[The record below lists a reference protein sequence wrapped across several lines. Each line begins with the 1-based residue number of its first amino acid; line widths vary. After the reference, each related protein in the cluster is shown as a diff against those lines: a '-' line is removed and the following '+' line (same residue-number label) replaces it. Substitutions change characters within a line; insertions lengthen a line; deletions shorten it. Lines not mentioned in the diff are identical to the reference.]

1 MHRFMVHEA
10 AGKIVLVCPS
20 SFANLISTMNVK
32 PDG

>member
-20 SFANLISTMNVK
+20 SFANLIFHYECEA
-32 PDG
+32 